1 MRHPD
6 KLTMPYSQNNEEAV
20 LLGYFGTRIGRFLD
34 IGANDGETLS
44 NTRALALLGW
54 SGVWVEPSPVAYQK
68 LSSLYPNGHIINA
81 AVGLGSG
88 EVEFYEGADTL
99 TSTLLDKETERWGK
113 SNFSVTKV
121 RSITP
126 AELFDLAPGPYDFIS
141 IDCEGMDVEVL
152 ANTPSTLRKTAAF
165 CIEHNAV
172 EDRKSRILSLLP
184 DHKTI
189 LSNAENLILVPN

>member
-1 MRHPD
+1 MS
-6 KLTMPYSQNNEEAV
+6 YSQNNEEAV
-20 LLGYFGTRIGRFLD
+20 LFGYFGTRIGRFLD

-54 SGVWVEPSPVAYQK
+54 SGVWVEPSPVAYKK
-68 LSSLYPNGHIINA
+68 LSILYPNGHIINA
-81 AVGLGSG
+81 AVGLVSG
-88 EVEFYEGADTL
+88 EAEFHEGSDTL
-99 TSTLLDKETERWGK
+99 TSTLLDKEAERWGRDK
-113 SNFSVTKV
+113 FRQIKV

-126 AELFDLAPGPYDFIS
+126 AELFAMAPGPYDFIS

-152 ANTPSTLRKTAAF
+152 AHTPSTLRKTAAF
-165 CIEHNAV
+165 CIEHNTV

-189 LSNAENLILVPN
+189 LSNAENLILVPK